1 MTEIVSIP
9 AIVIACYL
17 VGIGCKAVGNAKLD
31 KFIPTICGVVGGIL
45 GIATFLTIP
54 NFIPGDNWAIAL
66 ATGIASGFAA
76 TGVNQVIKQFS
87 KGV

>member
-9 AIVIACYL
+9 AIVIACYF
-17 VGIGCKAVGNAKLD
+17 VGGGCKAAGNAKLD
-31 KFIPTICGVVGGIL
+31 RFIPTICAAVGGIL

-66 ATGIASGFAA
+66 ATGIVSGFAA

>member
-9 AIVIACYL
+9 AIAIACYL
-17 VGIGCKAVGNAKLD
+17 IGMGCKAVKNETLD
-31 KFIPTICGVVGGIL
+31 RFIPTICGVVGGIL

-54 NFIPGDNWAIAL
+54 NFIPGDNWIIAL
-66 ATGIASGFAA
+66 ATGIVSGLAA
-76 TGVNQVIKQFS
+76 TGANQIFKQL

>member
-17 VGIGCKAVGNAKLD
+17 VGVGCKAVGNVKLD

-54 NFIPGDNWAIAL
+54 IAL

>member
-9 AIVIACYL
+9 AIVVVCYL
-17 VGIGCKAVGNAKLD
+17 VGMGCKAVGNENLD
-31 KFIPTICGVVGGIL
+31 KFIPTICGLVGAIL

-54 NFIPGDNWAIAL
+54 NFIPGDNWVIAL
-66 ATGIASGFAA
+66 ATGIVSGLAA
-76 TGVNQVIKQFS
+76 TGINQVVKQF

>member
-9 AIVIACYL
+9 AIVIVCYL
-17 VGIGCKAVGNAKLD
+17 IGMGCKAVGNEKLD
-31 KFIPTICGVVGGIL
+31 KFIPTICGVVGGII

-54 NFIPGDNWAIAL
+54 NFIPGDNWIIAL
-66 ATGIASGFAA
+66 ATGIVSGLAA
-76 TGVNQVIKQFS
+76 TGANQIFKQL